1 MVRHLHVG
9 DTCNDQTL
17 HIKSNTST
25 ALEGSPGMSLSFPNY
40 TRNKRE
46 ESLLNFNRPVSIS
59 YCATDIKTTNKRT
72 GCIKNDVS
80 QIKVSYITNTNY
92 LTYYMNFK

>member
-1 MVRHLHVG
+1 
-9 DTCNDQTL
+9 
-17 HIKSNTST
+17 
-25 ALEGSPGMSLSFPNY
+25 MSLSFPNH
-40 TRNKRE
+40 TRKKEE

-59 YCATDIKTTNKRT
+59 SCATDMKNTNKMT
-72 GCIKNDVS
+72 GCIKNEVS